1 MNEREIVMYIEKEL
15 EKITR
20 NISSKELLDEILK
33 DYMDEMN
40 KEKLEISEISYQ
52 QSKQYLDAV
61 LTDKQKKDLEMMES
75 LFAENMQYS
84 IGFGF
89 KKGLYSGFEQFYVNT
104 STKEPF
110 NRFIHEE
117 ILTMP
122 NMKKYREY
130 YDRLTEI
137 NKLFD
142 NVMNELESK
151 DKEYVTTIY
160 CSCDEKN
167 FGVLRYAFYLGYRYA
182 LSIIGD
188 VKPLDIGKIV
198 DKILCTEHELAF
210 TMTFEERECWK
221 CSHLVEE

>member
-1 MNEREIVMYIEKEL
+1 MINTLKHTMNEREIVMYIEKEL

-89 KKGLYSGFEQFYVNT
+89 KKGL
-104 STKEPF
+104 
-110 NRFIHEE
+110 
-117 ILTMP
+117 
-122 NMKKYREY
+122 
-130 YDRLTEI
+130 
-137 NKLFD
+137 
-142 NVMNELESK
+142 
-151 DKEYVTTIY
+151 
-160 CSCDEKN
+160 
-167 FGVLRYAFYLGYRYA
+167 
-182 LSIIGD
+182 
-188 VKPLDIGKIV
+188 
-198 DKILCTEHELAF
+198 
-210 TMTFEERECWK
+210 
-221 CSHLVEE
+221 

>member
-84 IGFGF
+84 IG
-89 KKGLYSGFEQFYVNT
+89 
-104 STKEPF
+104 
-110 NRFIHEE
+110 
-117 ILTMP
+117 
-122 NMKKYREY
+122 
-130 YDRLTEI
+130 LTEI

-221 CSHLVEE
+221 CSHLVEDERSDTSEVKEQGEA